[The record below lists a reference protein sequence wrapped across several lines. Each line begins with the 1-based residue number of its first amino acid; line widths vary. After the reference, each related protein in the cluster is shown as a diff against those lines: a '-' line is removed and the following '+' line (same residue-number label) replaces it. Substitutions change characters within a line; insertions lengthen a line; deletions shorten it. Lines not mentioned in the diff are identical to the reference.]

1 MNVILVLI
9 ETWCMLSSK
18 SWHFME
24 TTWNNYKNKVNEQ
37 TKKVQNLVSS
47 AKRGNKE
54 NMKTQN

>member
-1 MNVILVLI
+1 
-9 ETWCMLSSK
+9 
-18 SWHFME
+18 ME